1 MTRTSKEILSSRDKL
16 SKDITRQWAIIR
28 SENLIEKNGK
38 RNYDMKELL
47 NSIDTLSKKR
57 IIDKLDSLAINLG
70 IKDRKDFPKDNIY
83 TIIYTLSEK
92 NEMFVQLGLIPT
104 LNPII
109 KLKKGKKKLD
119 KTEELT
125 SDFIGNLRNKLQLE
139 INALKKKLEDYNN
152 SATLIT
158 DKEYNL
164 KV

>member
-47 NSIDTLSKKR
+47 NSIDAFGKKR

-104 LNPII
+104 LNPIL

-125 SDFIGNLRNKLQLE
+125 SDFISNLRNKLQLE